1 MDKGTNARKT
11 LLNEEI
17 HLKLGYIGIVN
28 RAQEDIVNRV
38 PVEVA
43 LKNEAKVFNEHQS
56 YKDLPERVLGTRS
69 LTNKLSEQLV
79 EGIKRSLP
87 EMMKQIEEKL
97 NDLKEELD
105 DMGVPPPV
113 SSR

>member
-43 LKNEAKVFNEHQS
+43 LKN
-56 YKDLPERVLGTRS
+56 
-69 LTNKLSEQLV
+69 
-79 EGIKRSLP
+79 
-87 EMMKQIEEKL
+87 
-97 NDLKEELD
+97 
-105 DMGVPPPV
+105 
-113 SSR
+113 